1 MNLCYKTVSV
11 FLTLQSNLKL
21 LLEHLPHAPSTQVT
35 TTVQQ
40 FLPLVAL
47 VTMSSKVR
55 KNKEKN
61 GRPLLI
67 NARIQ
72 RQHRRILYEIRA

>member
-1 MNLCYKTVSV
+1 
-11 FLTLQSNLKL
+11 
-21 LLEHLPHAPSTQVT
+21 
-35 TTVQQ
+35 
-40 FLPLVAL
+40 LPLVAL